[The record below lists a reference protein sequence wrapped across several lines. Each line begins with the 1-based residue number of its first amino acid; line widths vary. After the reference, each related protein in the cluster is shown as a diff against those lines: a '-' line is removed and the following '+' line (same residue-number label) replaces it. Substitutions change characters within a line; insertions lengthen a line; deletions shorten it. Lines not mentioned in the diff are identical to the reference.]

1 MTSRSALRA
10 AVSARP
16 WVSTKPTTMSIPRP
30 RIASASS
37 SIRYVLP
44 TPAACPRYTF
54 RFPRFG
60 SREASL
66 RNASGSGRSF
76 PALRFTGRLW
86 SRSAE
91 FEIQEQHVHPPFA
104 EDSEKPSFGVLGDE
118 RLELSLIHI

>member
-1 MTSRSALRA
+1 MTSRSPMRA

-44 TPAACPRYTF
+44 TPAACPRYTY

-60 SREASL
+60 SRDAIL
-66 RNASGSGRSF
+66 RNASGSGRSRGV
-76 PALRFTGRLW
+76 LDGTSRLW
-86 SRSAE
+86 PGSLHDDDVDVRRAA
-91 FEIQEQHVHPPFA
+91 QHLDVEAGPIA
-104 EDSEKPSFGVLGDE
+104 ADGGT
-118 RLELSLIHI
+118 